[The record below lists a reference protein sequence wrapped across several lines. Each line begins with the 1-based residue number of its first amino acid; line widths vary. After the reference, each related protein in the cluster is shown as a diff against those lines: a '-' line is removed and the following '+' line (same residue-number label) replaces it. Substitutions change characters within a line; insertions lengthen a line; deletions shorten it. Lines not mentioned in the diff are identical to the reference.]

1 MNTSAFSITDFQLQS
16 FVVNYHPEIKDE
28 EHKFQFA
35 ITFREEIRHTDEMTI
50 WMQVIIY
57 TSENM
62 KEVLGKIETA
72 TEFHVP
78 KLREVLN
85 DSELH
90 KQTLAILVGITVSTT
105 RGVLL
110 AKGSGTILQNF
121 ILPILDT
128 QWLVENQQNLAVEPI
143 VNEAEKQIAGKNF
156 EKAIQ
161 LYTDALLVDE
171 TNQTALFKRAEAYQ
185 KNKQI
190 QEAIDDYSKLIYF
203 NADSADAYCNRA
215 RLYKT
220 LNKTEKATA
229 DYNKAIEINPSFS
242 KAYMYRGILQASSNN
257 NESALKDFTS
267 AVDTDNTNAK
277 AYYNRAIYYF
287 RLGNNDLAFA
297 DYNRAIEIDPVLS
310 EIYMSK
316 GFMFI
321 Y

>member
-1 MNTSAFSITDFQLQS
+1 MNTPTFSITDFQLQS
-16 FVVNYHPEIKDE
+16 FAVYHHPELKED
-28 EHKFQFA
+28 EHKLQFS

-62 KEVLGKIETA
+62 KDVLGKIETA

-78 KLREVLN
+78 KLRDTLN

-90 KQTLAILVGITVSTT
+90 KQTLATLVGIAVSTT
-105 RGVLL
+105 RGVLI
-110 AKGSGTILQNF
+110 AKSAGTAMQFF
-121 ILPILDT
+121 ILPLLDT
-128 QWLVENQQNLAVEPI
+128 QWLVDNQQNLAVEPI

-161 LYTDALLVDE
+161 LYTDALAVDE
-171 TNQTALFKRAEAYQ
+171 TNQTALFKRAEAFH

-220 LNKTEKATA
+220 LNKTEKALA
-229 DYNKAIEINPSFS
+229 DYNKAVELNSSFS
-242 KAYMYRGILQASSNN
+242 KAYMYRGILEASCNN
-257 NESALKDFTS
+257 NAVALADFNL
-267 AVDTDNTNAK
+267 AVETDNTNAK

-287 RLGNNDLAFA
+287 RLGNNDLAFN

-310 EIYMSK
+310 DIYMSK